1 MSFSTKLVKSVIK
14 GYSKVEAGEELLL
27 LICKLKGVMPSL
39 HTHVT
44 SSGTAYLYMSNQPY
58 ILGRIKYGQ
67 LQDSTNDYM
76 YGVVSPNI
84 TNEKYS
90 DHRDLFNTKMTKNVD
105 TALKHVKKY
114 VRPMSLTDIARNST
128 NDYEH
133 KIRSLVSSKVNAAE
147 NSKRSVMQD
156 ELMTELRTMYQT
168 GYEFNPTLAEKI
180 HDWIEADAEASKYQ
194 RKFKNDMSC
203 RFVQV
208 KNTPMGQHLSVAQ
221 CTDMLSYSTKVTPTD
236 VFTATNA
243 PEELV
248 GKLSV
253 LSILED
259 EGYVE
264 DVGMKITDEL
274 FYVEG

>member
-1 MSFSTKLVKSVIK
+1 MSFTPKLVKEVK
-14 GYSKVEAGEELLL
+14 AKYNNVEAGEELLL
-27 LICKLKGVMPSL
+27 LICKLKGVMPTL

-44 SSGTAYLYMSNQPY
+44 SSGTAYLYMNNQPY
-58 ILGRIKYGQ
+58 VLGRIKYGQ
-67 LQDSTNDYM
+67 LQDSTMDYM

-84 TNEKYS
+84 CNEKYS
-90 DHRDLFNTKMTKNVD
+90 DHRELFSTKMTKNVD

-114 VRPMSLTDIARNST
+114 VRPMSLTDIARQST

-133 KIRSLVSSKVNAAE
+133 TVRRLVSQKVNTAE
-147 NSKRSVMQD
+147 QSKRSVLQD

-168 GYEFNPTLAEKI
+168 GYEFNATLAEKI
-180 HDWIEADAEASKYQ
+180 HDWIAADEEASKYE
-194 RKFKNDMSC
+194 RKFKQLEC

-253 LSILED
+253 LTILED
-259 EGYVE
+259 EAYVE

>member
-1 MSFSTKLVKSVIK
+1 MSFKQKLVKEVK
-14 GYSKVEAGEELLL
+14 AKYNNVEAGEELLL

-44 SSGTAYLYMSNQPY
+44 SSGTAYLYMKNQPY
-58 ILGRIKYGQ
+58 VLGRIKYGQ
-67 LQDSTNDYM
+67 LQDSTMEYM

-84 TNEKYS
+84 CNEKYGDS
-90 DHRDLFNTKMTKNVD
+90 RELFNTKMTKNVD

-114 VRPMSLTDIARNST
+114 VRPMSITDIARVST

-133 KIRSLVSSKVNAAE
+133 SIRKIVSDKVNTAE
-147 NSKRSVMQD
+147 RNKRSILQD

-168 GYEFNPTLAEKI
+168 GYEFNASLAEKI
-180 HDWIEADAEASKYQ
+180 HDWIEADAEAVTYQ
-194 RKFKNDMSC
+194 RKFKNDFSC

-236 VFTATNA
+236 VFTATDA

-253 LSILED
+253 LAILAD
-259 EGYVE
+259 DTYVE